1 MEYGNDFLLVHRARA
16 GDEDACEKLV
26 KKYYPGIYQYC
37 LLHICDAYDAEDLTQ
52 DVFTSFFTS
61 LYRYREYGK
70 IKNYLYTIASNTVKN
85 YYKKKKDIP
94 LEKLPETEQVDRE
107 AEEAAAGIRLDM
119 EQAVQKLPE
128 EIREV
133 AILFFFQELKQR
145 EIARLL
151 HISLSLVKYR
161 IGKAKELLKKELEV
175 ERNEE

>member
-26 KKYYPGIYQYC
+26 KKYYLGIYQYC
-37 LLHICDAYDAEDLTQ
+37 LLHICDAYDAQDLTQ
-52 DVFTSFFTS
+52 EVFTSFFNS

-70 IKNYLYTIASNTVKN
+70 IKNYLYIIASNTVKN

-94 LEKLPETEQVDRE
+94 LEELPETENMDKEVE
-107 AEEAAAGIRLDM
+107 AAGIRLDM
-119 EQAVQKLPE
+119 ERAVQKLPE

-175 ERNEE
+175 GRNEE

>member
-1 MEYGNDFLLVHRARA
+1 MEYESDFLLVHRARA
-16 GDEDACEKLV
+16 GDEEACEKLV

-52 DVFTSFFTS
+52 EIFTSFFTS

-94 LEKLPETEQVDRE
+94 LEELPETENMDKEV
-107 AEEAAAGIRLDM
+107 EEAGIRLDM
-119 EQAVQKLPE
+119 EKAVQKLPE

-175 ERNEE
+175 GMDEDR